1 MNADEADNT
10 IPFTGHFIIAGDG
23 LTARTRNRYNPTHEE
38 ITKHFNVSQT
48 EAAKLLNISRSKLKM
63 LCRQYGV
70 KNWPYRQVL
79 FHSLLFTTAS

>member
-1 MNADEADNT
+1 MQPDEDT
-10 IPFTGHFIIAGDG
+10 PIPFTGHFIIAGDG
-23 LTARTRNRYNPTHEE
+23 HTARKRNRYNPTHDE

-79 FHSLLFTTAS
+79 LSLLLFTTAS